1 MDAAAAAIAVS
12 SGPPQPQQPL
22 PPPPLP
28 PAVAAADNAHG
39 TYNSSV
45 KSKAITLQSVV
56 AAKWPSRKTSK
67 KVLAKLK
74 NVGVI
79 DTAGLRRSLQPPNGA
94 CMLNKMLTAAGA
106 RPFVATTVETLL
118 LLLDGKKID
127 KRVVKRALP
136 FRCRMHVLPVIHF
149 IY

>member
-12 SGPPQPQQPL
+12 SAPPPPQQ

-39 TYNSSV
+39 TYDSSV

-79 DTAGLRRSLQPPNGA
+79 DTAGLRRSLQPPDDG

-136 FRCRMHVLPVIHF
+136 FRCRMHVLPVIHY
-149 IY
+149 IS